1 MTWRRVQVQ
10 PVHPAVPDRPPR
22 DLRLVVPRGLHRR
35 GLRQRYLGLQPRE
48 LQVRRG
54 LRQPERH
61 YLRQELPPPERPV
74 HVRDDMR
81 DVPCREPRVWV
92 VLSERH
98 VRVGHDGVAVR
109 GGLPFNCQGT
119 YSTKSCDP
127 APAPTS
133 PMTPSPDL
141 PPRVDCPKGS
151 MVLLQYN
158 CADQSCQGCDTGP
171 AAQCTEPHCTLYYG
185 ARGMRRNECSCP
197 CLCGQ
202 PVVGIRLHPSPHGDG
217 A

>member
-1 MTWRRVQVQ
+1 MYKCNPSIQQCQIVPPGTSGSSSLEVCTAVGCDSGTWGCNLANYKCAEGYGNQS
-10 PVHPAVPDRPPR
+10 ATTCAKNCRPPN
-22 DLRLVVPRGLHRR
+22 DPCMYETTCATCLAAN
-35 GLRQRYLGLQPRE
+35 
-48 LQVRRG
+48 
-54 LRQPERH
+54 PECGWCSQNVT
-61 YLRQELPPPERPV
+61 YASGMTGSQ
-74 HVRDDMR
+74 
-81 DVPCREPRVWV
+81 CA
-92 VLSERH
+92 
-98 VRVGHDGVAVR
+98 GVNSTI
-109 GGLPFNCQGT
+109 LPFNCQGT

-158 CADQSCQGCDTGP
+158 CADQTCQGCDTGP